1 MDAVDLNW
9 CLACGC
15 RIELVRAPPASH
27 RRSSRN
33 LAPQDVCTPYCSQGC
48 LNSDRPSTSA
58 RQSYTPVSSFVAAEP
73 ESVFE
78 DDDEDPYFDQSPQD
92 AHPASPSRNTWIG
105 RGDAGIRAWASSIP
119 RGASPEFEET
129 PSGTLKPKLLL
140 QPRDVKPSL
149 YMSRAQPAPPE
160 PSRPILTPQQSLPSL
175 TRDSSSIPSTSM
187 VSLTTGA
194 SSYSVVTPATR
205 SEIGSLRDA
214 PVPRSTSNNFLG
226 GLKAH
231 LRLWTT
237 SSSSQKE
244 VPRSS
249 TVTRKD
255 TVRIVEES
263 DVDSMTAPKIR
274 RPASPPA
281 FFAMPE
287 QYGTTKRKEPGARTA
302 AKENTYPAATRA
314 GDDHPAY
321 RTRGRKVS
329 RVAS

>member
-9 CLACGC
+9 CLACGR
-15 RIELVRAPPASH
+15 RIEL
-27 RRSSRN
+27 
-33 LAPQDVCTPYCSQGC
+33 DVCTPYCSQGC
-48 LNSDRPSTSA
+48 LNSDKPSTSA
-58 RQSYTPVSSFVAAEP
+58 HKSYTPLSSFVAAEP
-73 ESVFE
+73 ESVFDDD
-78 DDDEDPYFDQSPQD
+78 DDDEDSCLDQCPLD

-105 RGDAGIRAWASSIP
+105 RGDAGIR
-119 RGASPEFEET
+119 ET

-175 TRDSSSIPSTSM
+175 SRDSSSIPSTSM

-194 SSYSVVTPATR
+194 SSFSVVTPATR
-205 SEIGSLRDA
+205 SEVGSLRDA
-214 PVPRSTSNNFLG
+214 PAPRSSNNNNNNFLG

-237 SSSSQKE
+237 SAYPQKE

-255 TVRIVEES
+255 TVRIVEDS
-263 DVDSMTAPKIR
+263 DVESMAAPRTR
-274 RPASPPA
+274 RPVSPPA

-287 QYGTTKRKEPGARTA
+287 QYPTKRKEQGARTA
-302 AKENTYPAATRA
+302 AKENAYPATARA
-314 GDDHPAY
+314 ADDHPAY

-329 RVAS
+329 RIAS

>member
-15 RIELVRAPPASH
+15 RIEL
-27 RRSSRN
+27 
-33 LAPQDVCTPYCSQGC
+33 DVCTPYCSQSC

-58 RQSYTPVSSFVAAEP
+58 HKSYSPLSSFVAAEP
-73 ESVFE
+73 QSVFD
-78 DDDEDPYFDQSPQD
+78 DDDEDFCLDICPQD
-92 AHPASPSRNTWIG
+92 SHSAHRASPSRNAWIG
-105 RGDAGIRAWASSIP
+105 RGEAGIRAWASSIP
-119 RGASPEFEET
+119 RGASPELEET
-129 PSGTLKPKLLL
+129 ASGTLKPKLLL
-140 QPRDVKPSL
+140 QPPDVKPSL

-175 TRDSSSIPSTSM
+175 SRDSSSIPSTSM
-187 VSLTTGA
+187 LSLTTGA
-194 SSYSVVTPATR
+194 SSFSVVTPATR
-205 SEIGSLRDA
+205 SEVGSLREA
-214 PVPRSTSNNFLG
+214 PAPRTTNNNFLG

-231 LRLWTT
+231 LRLWTA

-249 TVTRKD
+249 TVTRKE

-263 DVDSMTAPKIR
+263 DVESTAARMIR
-274 RPASPPA
+274 RQASPPA

-287 QYGTTKRKEPGARTA
+287 QYQPKRREPGARTA
-302 AKENTYPAATRA
+302 AKENACPSTARAA
-314 GDDHPAY
+314 DDHPAY
-321 RTRGRKVS
+321 RTRGRKVA

>member
-15 RIELVRAPPASH
+15 RIEL
-27 RRSSRN
+27 
-33 LAPQDVCTPYCSQGC
+33 DVCTPYCSQSC

-58 RQSYTPVSSFVAAEP
+58 HKSYTPLSSFVAAEP
-73 ESVFE
+73 ESVFD
-78 DDDEDPYFDQSPQD
+78 DDDEDSFLDQCPQD
-92 AHPASPSRNTWIG
+92 AHLAHPASPSRNTWIG

-119 RGASPEFEET
+119 RGASPELEET

-140 QPRDVKPSL
+140 QPPDVKPSL

-175 TRDSSSIPSTSM
+175 SRDSSSIPSTSM

-194 SSYSVVTPATR
+194 SSFSVVTPATR
-205 SEIGSLRDA
+205 SEVGSLREA
-214 PVPRSTSNNFLG
+214 PVPRTTNNNFLG

-231 LRLWTT
+231 LRLWTA

-263 DVDSMTAPKIR
+263 DIESTAARKIR
-274 RPASPPA
+274 RAASPTA
-281 FFAMPE
+281 FFNMPE
-287 QYGTTKRKEPGARTA
+287 QYPTKRREPGARTA
-302 AKENTYPAATRA
+302 AKENTQPATTRA
-314 GDDHPAY
+314 ADDHPAY
-321 RTRGRKVS
+321 RTRGRKVA